1 MTTFSLRALVF
12 SLILVVS
19 LTAFA
24 QQKTILFDAKHAQTA
39 GNADWT
45 LDEDSCG
52 VAQRFPTPDQA
63 GITSSTAE
71 TYWSGA
77 FSAMGVDLVKKG
89 FHVESLPTTARIS
102 YNDSTNAQ
110 DLKNYNVFVI
120 PEPNIAFTSA
130 EITAIR
136 NFVNGGGGLFMIAD
150 HAGADRNNDG
160 IDAAGVFNQLMGSPS
175 VFGITYNDNSSDSTY
190 GWFDN
195 HPDDNY
201 TADTSSPIIWTG
213 TFGVPS
219 AGRGLGLFGSSS
231 MTVSGAA
238 QAHIW
243 KTGVAK
249 GSTTGV
255 TFATST
261 YGTGRV
267 AAVGDSSTGEDATN
281 SCSHTTYLGY
291 NDPSYDNGLIYAN
304 AVAWLANGSGSG
316 GGGDTTPP
324 TTSITAPTAGST
336 VSGTVSVTANASDNV
351 GVTKVEF
358 YLDGALRS
366 TDTTS
371 PYSWSWDTTQFAN
384 SSHSL
389 VTKAYDAA
397 GNVGTSST
405 VTVTVNNS
413 TGSTQL
419 LGNPGF
425 ETGTA
430 SPWVASTSVISNSAN
445 EPPHGGSWDA
455 WMDGYGTTHTDTL
468 YQQVA
473 IPSGKTSATLTFYL
487 HVDTAE
493 TTTTTAYDT
502 LKVQIRNSSG
512 TVLATLATYSNLN
525 HNTGYAQKSFSL
537 NSYIGQ
543 TIQVYLVGAEDNTLQ
558 TSFVVDDF
566 ALNVQ

>member
-1 MTTFSLRALVF
+1 LKRVAISVALWL
-12 SLILVVS
+12 LILVP
-19 LTAFA
+19 AFA
-24 QQKTILFDAKHAQTA
+24 QQKSILFDAKHAQTA

-52 VAQRFPTPDQA
+52 VAQRYPTPDQA

-102 YNDSTNAQ
+102 YGDGTNAQ
-110 DLKNYNVFVI
+110 DLTNYNVFVI
-120 PEPNIAFTSA
+120 PEPNIALTSA

-136 NFVNGGGGLFMIAD
+136 SFVQNGGGLFMIAD

-175 VFGITYNDNSSDSTY
+175 IFGIVFNDNSADRTY

-201 TADTSSPIIWTG
+201 TSDTTSPIVWSG
-213 TFGVPS
+213 AFGAPS
-219 AGRGLGLFGSSS
+219 AGRGLGLFGSTS
-231 MTVSGAA
+231 MTLSGAA
-238 QAHIW
+238 KGHVW
-243 KTGVAK
+243 KTGLSNT
-249 GSTTGV
+249 STSGV

-281 SCSHTTYLGY
+281 SCGHTTYLGY
-291 NDPSYDNGLIYAN
+291 NDPSYDNGLMYAN
-304 AVAWLANGSGSG
+304 AVSWLAGGGGG
-316 GGGDTTPP
+316 GGGDTTAP
-324 TTSITAPTAGST
+324 TTSITAPANGAT
-336 VSGTVSVTANASDNV
+336 VSATVSVTASASDNV

-358 YLDGALRS
+358 YLDGALKS

-371 PYSWSWDTTQFAN
+371 PYAWSWDTTTAAN
-384 SSHSL
+384 GSHSL
-389 VTKAYDAA
+389 VSKAYDAA
-397 GNVGTSST
+397 NNVGTSATVS
-405 VTVTVNNS
+405 VTVSNS
-413 TGSTQL
+413 TSSQL

-425 ETGTA
+425 ENGSA
-430 SPWVASTSVISNSAN
+430 SPAPWTVTSGVIDNSTGEAAHS
-445 EPPHGGSWDA
+445 GSWKA
-455 WMDGYGTTHTDTL
+455 WMDGYGSAHTDSIL
-468 YQQVA
+468 QSVS
-473 IPSGKTSATLTFYL
+473 IPSGKTSATLTFWL
-487 HVDTAE
+487 HIDTAE
-493 TTTTTAYDT
+493 TTTVTAYDT

-525 HNTGYAQKSFSL
+525 ANSGYVQKSFSL

-543 TIQVYLVGAEDNTLQ
+543 SIQVYLVGTEDTSLQ

-566 ALNVQ
+566 ALNVN